1 MDLRTIKIKQL
12 RAEEIDHLNGFPIED
27 WNLDIKDFMHL
38 HIGQSHFYPIA
49 ARIEDEIIG
58 IANVMINDNKVGWMG
73 NILVKDN
80 FNQMEIHEM
89 LLRRLIDFCI
99 NRTLSSILI
108 FADLEHEELYKT
120 LGFRKSTEYVYLNG
134 NQISGTHSENI
145 RKIKDSDYEAILR
158 IDQEVTGEYRPQIIE
173 PYLTNGFVFE
183 EDTEVQGFFLPELG
197 NGLIIAATD
206 KAGLYLLQYKHG
218 QQEYTAVIPKGNHTA
233 IDFLYQNGFEEVNR
247 VNRMYMGNEVL
258 WKPEKIFARGTK
270 YGG

>member
-1 MDLRTIKIKQL
+1 VAFSGPAASDLYDLGHRS
-12 RAEEIDHLNGFPIED
+12 HV
-27 WNLDIKDFMHL
+27 L
-38 HIGQSHFYPIA
+38 HVLSELYEMGCPVSAGVY
-49 ARIEDEIIG
+49 G
-58 IANVMINDNKVGWMG
+58 I
-73 NILVKDN
+73 
-80 FNQMEIHEM
+80 
-89 LLRRLIDFCI
+89 
-99 NRTLSSILI
+99 
-108 FADLEHEELYKT
+108 EELYKT